1 MNFKEIFGCAK
12 FTAPSDGGCTAPYIL
27 CDLPVEKDVI
37 KTEITIAG
45 LGLFE
50 IYINGKKVSEDIF
63 TPAVSDFHFRDFSNH
78 YGSFRQGSYRIYVLK
93 YDLTPYLEQGKT
105 NRLAILLGKGWYC
118 INGNHDEKVPVY
130 GNIKMC
136 CKIDTEYADG
146 RVETLNSD
154 KSFKWARSFITE
166 NDLFYGESQELLG
179 FDGGFLLPDKDI
191 STFENVV
198 EVEAPESN
206 YCYQTCPPDRV
217 IRTIKP
223 VLVKDFGSYRIYD
236 NGENITGYVRVKC
249 NKSGERVT
257 LVHTEDLDKDK
268 NLDGTSFLIQY
279 KKQCDT
285 YIADGKS
292 VLCPH
297 FTFHGFRYFSVDGDA
312 APIET
317 AVLHTD
323 VKVTSTFECS
333 DKTLN
338 WLYDTTVRTLLSN
351 MHMCIPSDC
360 PTREKLGYTG
370 DGQLCADVA
379 MHTLDAEEF
388 YVKWLEDIADSQDLC
403 SGNVPHT
410 APYQG
415 GGGGIGG
422 WGSAIVEIPYRMW
435 KNYGRL
441 DIVRKYM
448 PNMMRFVS
456 YMNSRSSHG
465 FITHEETGWVL
476 GDWGFPSAGDEQIS
490 SGIIEPLSQNYVNT
504 YFYVKCLL
512 QLAQMCHAL
521 GKYKDEAQ
529 YISKA
534 EYSKEAM
541 IAAYKSPMTDSFCS
555 NVAGANAF
563 ATDIGI
569 GTERTLDET
578 VKKYTAYGGFDTG
591 IFATDLLIKTL
602 FENGKSELAFN
613 LLSSH
618 KEKASFGYI
627 MDMDGTSLWEYMSG
641 RASHNHP
648 MFGAVTAYLFKFILG
663 VRQTKDSYGFEKV
676 IINPSDIKALEF
688 CRGSFKTVKGIFAVS
703 YEKKNGAMSF
713 EVEVPNDV
721 EAVFVYGN
729 KELELKSG
737 KNIFSVEM

>member
-1 MNFKEIFGCAK
+1 MTFNEIFNGAK

-27 CDLPVEKDVI
+27 CDLPVEKDVT
-37 KTEITIAG
+37 KTEITIVG

-63 TPAVSDFHFRDFSNH
+63 TPATSDYHFRDFSKH
-78 YGSFRQGSYRIYVLK
+78 YGSFRQGSYRIYALK
-93 YDLTPYLEQGKT
+93 YDITQYLEKNAN
-105 NRLAILLGKGWYC
+105 NRVAVLLGKGWYA
-118 INGNHDEKVPVY
+118 INGNHDEGVPVY
-130 GNIKMC
+130 GDIKMC
-136 CKIDTEYADG
+136 CKIEKEYSDG
-146 RVETLNSD
+146 KVEVINSD
-154 KSFKWARSFITE
+154 KSFKWVKSFITE
-166 NDLFYGESQELLG
+166 NDLFYGESQDLLG
-179 FDGGFLLPDKDI
+179 FDGSFLLPDKDI

-206 YCYQTCPPDRV
+206 YCYQTCPSDKV

-249 NKSGERVT
+249 EKPGEKVV
-257 LVHTEDLDKDK
+257 LVHTEELDEDK
-268 NLDGTSFLIQY
+268 NLDGTSFYIEL

-292 VLCPH
+292 ELCPH
-297 FTFHGFRYFSVDGDA
+297 FTYHGFRYFSLTSNAEPV
-312 APIET
+312 ET

-323 VKVTSTFECS
+323 VKVTSSFECS

-338 WLYDTTVRTLLSN
+338 WLYNTTVRTLLCN
-351 MHMCIPSDC
+351 MHMCTPLDC

-379 MHTLDAEEF
+379 MHTLDTEEF
-388 YVKWLEDIADSQDLC
+388 YLKWLEDVADSQDIC
-403 SGNVPHT
+403 TGNVPHT

-441 DIVRKYM
+441 DIVKKYM

-476 GDWGFPSAGDEQIS
+476 GDWGFPNAGSQDIYT
-490 SGIIEPLSQNYVNT
+490 GNIELLSQNYVNT
-504 YFYVKCLL
+504 YFYVKCLML
-512 QLAQMCHAL
+512 LSQMCHAL
-521 GKYKDEAQ
+521 GKFKDEAE
-529 YISKA
+529 YIAKA
-534 EYSKEAM
+534 NYSKEAM
-541 IAAYKSPMTDSFCS
+541 VAAYKSPMSDSFCA
-555 NVAGANAF
+555 NVSGANAF
-563 ATDIGI
+563 AMAIGI
-569 GTERTLDET
+569 GTEKTLSET
-578 VKKYTAYGGFDTG
+578 VKKYTSYGGFDSG
-591 IFATDLLIKTL
+591 IFATDLLVGTL
-602 FENGKSELAFN
+602 FEKGQSDLAFN

-618 KEKASFGYI
+618 KEKASYGYI
-627 MDMDGTSLWEYMSG
+627 MDMGGTSLWEYMSG

-648 MFGAVTAYLFKFILG
+648 MFGAPVVYFFKYILG
-663 VRQTKDSYGFEKV
+663 VRQTEDSFGFEKV
-676 IINPSDIKALEF
+676 VVNPSDIKALDF
-688 CRGSFKTVKGIFAVS
+688 CKGSFETVKGTFFVS
-703 YEKKNGAMSF
+703 YEKKNGK
-713 EVEVPNDV
+713 VEFVVVVPQNTKATFKFRDT
-721 EAVFVYGN
+721 ECELASGEN
-729 KELELKSG
+729 KISICL
-737 KNIFSVEM
+737 